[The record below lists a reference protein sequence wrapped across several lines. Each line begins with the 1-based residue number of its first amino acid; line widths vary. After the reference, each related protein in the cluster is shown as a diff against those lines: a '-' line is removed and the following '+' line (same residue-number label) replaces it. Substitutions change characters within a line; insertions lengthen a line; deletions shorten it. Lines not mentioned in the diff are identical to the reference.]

1 MNLSEQLALFPPLY
15 ALTHGARIAYRRAA
29 PADGANTTPLVLL
42 HGIGSASA
50 SWLRQLQHCGRE
62 RSVLAWNAPG
72 YGGSGALPMEAPT
85 AGDYARSMWAWL
97 DALGVDQVTLVGH
110 SLGALMAAAATKSA
124 PHRVRHLVLLAPALG
139 YATAAPEV
147 RAAKLNDRLRKLAA
161 LGPQGMADKRGAAM
175 LSGNA
180 TPEQID
186 FIKAVMAQIEPHG
199 YAQAARMLSGG
210 DLASDLAVIT
220 CAITVASGSADVIT
234 PPAGCQLAAKA
245 ARTRWI
251 DLGAA
256 GHACPLEA
264 AEVVN
269 RLLEAAVQT

>member
-1 MNLSEQLALFPPLY
+1 MNLSDQLALLPLQY
-15 ALTHGARIAYRRAA
+15 AQAGGAQIAYRRAA
-29 PADGANTTPLVLL
+29 PAAGVTTPPIVLL

-62 RSVLAWNAPG
+62 RTVLAWNAPG
-72 YGGSGALPMEAPT
+72 YSSSSALPIEAPT

-97 DALGVDQVTLVGH
+97 DALGVGQVTLVGH
-110 SLGALMAAAATKSA
+110 SLGALMATAAARSA
-124 PHRVRHLVLLAPALG
+124 PQRVRHLVLLAPALG

-147 RAAKLNDRLRKLAA
+147 RAAKLADRLRNLKT

-180 TPEQID
+180 PPEQID
-186 FIKAVMAQIEPHG
+186 FIKSVMAQIEPHG
-199 YAQAARMLSGG
+199 YTQAARMLSGG
-210 DLASDLAVIT
+210 DLAADLAAIT
-220 CAITVASGSADVIT
+220 CPITVASGSADVIT

-245 ARTRWI
+245 ARTPWI

-264 AEVVN
+264 AEAVN
-269 RLLEAAVQT
+269 RLLESAAQT